1 MRVDRDD
8 RYVPEQSN
16 NEPKTSFFISNI
28 FSHYSKKKLIIMG
41 GILAIIV
48 LLLSSLIF
56 RSSKPKTPTPLTPPE
71 VSGVS
76 TTEESKPAITEQPN
90 DFANNSTQAQASNT
104 MPTPAEPAP
113 ITDVNGQ
120 QNSNELTGNNYS
132 EQNTQGLPD
141 SKHESQVGYNTSQ
154 QGNNSSHNN
163 MNNRPSSPN
172 NVESKPNKPDIKSN
186 NNAKVINNST
196 KVNKIKNNQFSVQLS
211 ASTSVEGL
219 KKFAKKHNLTNYEI
233 YQTNRNGVK
242 WFILIEGTYDSADEA
257 RKAIKSLPNALQKDK
272 PWVKSGATI
281 NKEKSAK

>member
-56 RSSKPKTPTPLTPPE
+56 HSSKPKAPTQLTPPE

-76 TTEESKPAITEQPN
+76 TQEPEPTIT
-90 DFANNSTQAQASNT
+90 TQANDVATATAQGQASDT
-104 MPTPAEPAP
+104 VPSPMAPAP
-113 ITDVNGQ
+113 ITNVNEQ
-120 QNSNELTGNNYS
+120 QNSSELTGSNGS
-132 EQNTQGLPD
+132 DANTQRSPE
-141 SKHESQVGYNTSQ
+141 SKPESQVGYNTSQ

-172 NVESKPNKPDIKSN
+172 DVESKPNKPDIKSN

-257 RKAIKSLPNALQKDK
+257 RKAIKSLPNALKKDK